1 MDEGTMVQWLGVRRI
16 EKGIVERIDGEL
28 YVRMKDG
35 HTFRLR
41 DMQQAKS
48 FKVCM

>member
-1 MDEGTMVQWLGVRRI
+1 MVQWLGVRRI
-16 EKGIVERIDGEL
+16 EKGIVERVDGEL
-28 YVRMKDG
+28 MVRMKDG
-35 HTFRLR
+35 HLFRLR

>member
-1 MDEGTMVQWLGVRRI
+1 MVQWLGVRRI
-16 EKGIVERIDGEL
+16 ERGIVERIGGEL

-35 HTFRLR
+35 HIFRLR
-41 DMQQAKS
+41 DITQAKS